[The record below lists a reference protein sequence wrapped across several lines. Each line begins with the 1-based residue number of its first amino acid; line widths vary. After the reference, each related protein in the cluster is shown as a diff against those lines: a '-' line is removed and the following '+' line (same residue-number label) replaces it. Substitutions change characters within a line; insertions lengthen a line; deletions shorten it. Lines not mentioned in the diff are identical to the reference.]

1 MGGQKVYAVRKGH
14 RTGVLDS
21 WSECQAATNG
31 YPGAPSCMLQI
42 HSGQRLYHFCSF
54 TRFAQQQ
61 FQAAHKHT
69 AIVIAHCD
77 CIASCNLH
85 VGC

>member
-31 YPGAPSCMLQI
+31 YPGAPICALQTHTI
-42 HSGQRLYHFCSF
+42 ANGRA
-54 TRFAQQQ
+54 T
-61 FQAAHKHT
+61 AAHT
-69 AIVIAHCD
+69 QVGAA
-77 CIASCNLH
+77 ASTD
-85 VGC
+85 V